1 MVGLDRPFTE
11 VQSREVSLY
20 AYVCAYLHSVYTCM
34 HVHIT
39 YTMYVHLDS
48 LQRQK
53 KSQKN

>member
-1 MVGLDRPFTE
+1 MHMYVHTCVG
-11 VQSREVSLY
+11 
-20 AYVCAYLHSVYTCM
+20 VYTCM

-53 KSQKN
+53 KSQKTELAIS